1 MQKLI
6 NKSFKLSENEIHFL
20 SILKEKYHIK
30 NLIMSRKNK
39 GKSGERPVSHSD
51 WNEHGVCEFW
61 IKRIA
66 I

>member
-30 NLIMSRKNK
+30 INRFVRELGTRKDYEKKNK
-39 GKSGERPVSHSD
+39 LTIP
-51 WNEHGVCEFW
+51 F
-61 IKRIA
+61 
-66 I
+66 

>member
-1 MQKLI
+1 MIKL
-6 NKSFKLSENEIHFL
+6 
-20 SILKEKYHIK
+20 IK

-39 GKSGERPVSHSD
+39 GKSGERPLSHSD